1 MTWLKLIGYSLLGE
15 FSAVLALLGPQSA
28 SLRLS
33 LFLSAHILA
42 CVVLAMLMTVAFP
55 KSYVVK
61 RRTIFGFF
69 FGIGFFIPILGIIGL
84 LMGLFYFRFFL
95 KEGNR
100 TEFSTVSLP
109 PFMTEGSETGPGMGE
124 GGAWSR
130 LKASD
135 VPRQLRLKAL
145 LAVSASS
152 GQNASRLLQLAT
164 GDSDD
169 EIRLLAFNLYDRR
182 EKVISNS
189 ISQTLQALREAVNPL
204 KRRDLCRVLA
214 FSYWEVVYND
224 LARDE
229 LAVFFVRQ
237 SLEYARQA
245 VELGGGS
252 DPALLVLMGRLYLKQ
267 GDVERAGE
275 AIRTALEHGVHR
287 DRVIPYLAELA
298 YRRRDF
304 EELKQYFQSDPLL
317 RHKPGIG
324 PVVQFWMG

>member
-1 MTWLKLIGYSLLGE
+1 MIWLKLIGYALLGE
-15 FSAVLALLGPQSA
+15 LSAVVALLGSQS
-28 SLRLS
+28 SWLRLS
-33 LFLSAHILA
+33 LFLSAHTLA
-42 CVVLAMLMTVAFP
+42 CVVLTTIMTVAFP
-55 KSYVVK
+55 QGYVVK
-61 RRTIFGFF
+61 RRIIHGFF
-69 FGIGFFIPILGIIGL
+69 FGISFFIPILGTLGL
-84 LMGLFYFRFFL
+84 LMGLFYFRYFQ
-95 KEGNR
+95 KEGFR
-100 TEFSTVSLP
+100 TEFSTVALP
-109 PFMTEGSETGPGMGE
+109 PFMTEGSEAGPGMGE

-130 LKASD
+130 LKASTI
-135 VPRQLRLKAL
+135 PRQLRLKAL

-182 EKVISNS
+182 EKVISSS
-189 ISQTLQALREAVNPL
+189 ISQALQALREADTPA

-224 LARDE
+224 LARAE
-229 LAVFFVRQ
+229 LADFFVRQ
-237 SLEYARQA
+237 ALDYARRA
-245 VELGGGS
+245 VELGGGD

-275 AIRTALEHGVHR
+275 AITTALERGVHR
-287 DRVIPYLAELA
+287 DRVVPYLAELA

-304 EELKQYFQSDPLL
+304 TELKRYFLADPLL

>member
-1 MTWLKLIGYSLLGE
+1 MIWLKLIGYSLLGE
-15 FSAVLALLGPQSA
+15 LTAVLALLGPQS
-28 SLRLS
+28 SWLRMF
-33 LFLSAHILA
+33 LFLSAHILS
-42 CVVLAMLMTVAFP
+42 CIVLAMIMTAAFP

-61 RRTIFGFF
+61 RRIIFGFF
-69 FGIGFFIPILGIIGL
+69 FGISFFIPILGTIGL
-84 LMGLFYFRFFL
+84 LMGLFYFRYFL

-130 LKASD
+130 LKASAI
-135 VPRQLRLKAL
+135 PRQLRLKAL

-189 ISQTLQALREAVNPL
+189 ISQTLQALREADTPD
-204 KRRDLCRVLA
+204 KRRDMCRVLA

-229 LAVFFVRQ
+229 LADFFVNQ

-245 VELGGGS
+245 VELGRGD

-275 AIRTALEHGVHR
+275 AIRTALELGVHR

-304 EELKQYFQSDPLL
+304 AELKRFFQTDPLL

>member
-1 MTWLKLIGYSLLGE
+1 MIWLKLIGYSFLAEL
-15 FSAVLALLGPQSA
+15 SAVMALIGPQA
-28 SLRLS
+28 IWLRIS
-33 LFLSAHILA
+33 LFMSAHILA
-42 CVVLAMLMTVAFP
+42 CTLLAMLMTAVFP
-55 KSYVVK
+55 SGYVVK
-61 RRTIFGFF
+61 RRIIFAFF
-69 FGIGFFIPILGIIGL
+69 FGISFFIPILGIIGL
-84 LMGLFYFRFFL
+84 IMGLFYFRFFL

-100 TEFSTVSLP
+100 TEFSTVALP

-130 LKASD
+130 LKASAI
-135 VPRQLRLKAL
+135 PRQLRLKAL

-182 EKVISNS
+182 EKLISIS
-189 ISQTLQALREAVNPL
+189 ISQTLHALREAVNPD
-204 KRRDLCRVLA
+204 KRRELCRDLA
-214 FSYWEVVYND
+214 FSYWEIVYND

-237 SLEYARQA
+237 SLDYALQA
-245 VELGGGS
+245 LESGEGD
-252 DPALLVLMGRLYLKQ
+252 DPALLVLIGRLYLKQ
-267 GDVERAGE
+267 GEIGRAE
-275 AIRTALEHGVHR
+275 ESIKAALEQGVHR

-298 YRRRDF
+298 FRRRDF
-304 EELKQYFQSDPLL
+304 GELKRYFRSDPLL